1 MARLI
6 VNPGS
11 PQARE
16 MILKPGINR
25 LGRND
30 TNDLVISE
38 PSVSGSHC
46 QLIVADKT
54 VRVQDVGST
63 NGTFVNGVQVTDVSL
78 SGNVQIRF
86 GTVEVMFEADGS
98 EEDAAPAPPALQTP
112 ASSPSHAPGGANPRP
127 GPLRVSLG
135 AIKEP
140 APVVAEVESSEVSA
154 PPATAL
160 PPGTPC
166 KFHRGTV
173 ARWVCTGCQ
182 KPYCDLCV
190 STRTTASGSEMFC
203 RSCGGVA
210 ARVQV
215 TIEMPEQRSFFK
227 ELPRAFA
234 YPFRGRG
241 VMILIVATIVIAA
254 LDFFRR
260 MLGFVGF
267 FVGWSVGVVV
277 IGYLFAYAQ
286 NIINCSAVGEDRL
299 PDLPALDEILGGF
312 FSLVGV
318 VLISFGPAIVVAYL
332 AIAHEMPSAGIAL
345 IPAIVFGCL
354 YFPMAFLAVAIKDTV
369 MASNPLVVV
378 PSILRVPLEYIIT
391 VLLIGGVFAIRW
403 TGDAV
408 SGMMG
413 GEAFRTTSIGYM
425 LLLFGLR
432 AFWAFISVY
441 LLTVTMRVLG
451 VLYLTKSDRI
461 GW

>member
-6 VNPGS
+6 VNPGTS
-11 PQARE
+11 EARE
-16 MILKPGINR
+16 MILKPGINC

-30 TNDLVISE
+30 GNDLVISE

-46 QLIVADKT
+46 QLILADGT

-63 NGTFVNGVQVTDVSL
+63 NGTFVNGVQITDVGL
-78 SGNVQIRF
+78 NGDVQIRF
-86 GTVEVMFEADGS
+86 GTVEAIFEADG
-98 EEDAAPAPPALQTP
+98 DADNSAPPSPRLQVTTNAPSSEATVAAARP
-112 ASSPSHAPGGANPRP
+112 A
-127 GPLRVSLG
+127 PLRVSLD
-135 AIKEP
+135 AIKHP
-140 APVVAEVESSEVSA
+140 APVVTAAESTDVA
-154 PPATAL
+154 ALAPATLA
-160 PPGTPC
+160 PGTPC

-190 STRTTASGSEMFC
+190 ATRTTASGSEMFC

-210 ARVQV
+210 ARVEV

-227 ELPRAFA
+227 ELPRAFV
-234 YPFRGRG
+234 YPFRGTG
-241 VMILIVATIVIAA
+241 VLILIVATILFAA
-254 LDFFRR
+254 LDFISAGI
-260 MLGFVGF
+260 LGLGLK
-267 FVGWSVGVVV
+267 
-277 IGYLFAYAQ
+277 IIALGYLFSYVQ
-286 NIINCSAVGEDRL
+286 NIINCTAVGEDRL
-299 PDLPALDEILGGF
+299 PDLPGMDDVLGGF

-332 AIAHEMPSAGIAL
+332 AIAHEMPVAGIAL

-378 PSILRVPLEYIIT
+378 PSIVRVPLEYIIT
-391 VLLIGGVFAIRW
+391 VVLISGVFAIRW

-451 VLYLTKSDRI
+451 VLHLTKSDRM